1 MLLGKNGKMYG
12 ENLDLILWMGG
23 WLFFPLALIIH
34 RGQYFQMFKHA
45 AAFLYISFFFTECL
59 IYALNMMNLLFFII
73 GFAASI
79 VVYFAL
85 FKSKVEDD
93 SLHC

>member
-1 MLLGKNGKMYG
+1 
-12 ENLDLILWMGG
+12 
-23 WLFFPLALIIH
+23 
-34 RGQYFQMFKHA
+34 
-45 AAFLYISFFFTECL
+45 
-59 IYALNMMNLLFFII
+59 LFFII